1 MRVVVKM
8 YHVGRVIHLAD
19 DKVRYVTLEKFS
31 DGDDLWISKH
41 PGKDKFDAADVV
53 ARARR
58 RLGYRGYDLIDWN
71 CEHFATW
78 CGFCLRRSRDFG

>member
-1 MRVVVKM
+1 M
-8 YHVGRVIHLAD
+8 
-19 DKVRYVTLEKFS
+19 
-31 DGDDLWISKH
+31 
-41 PGKDKFDAADVV
+41 V

-78 CGFCLRRSRDFG
+78 CVTGTAFSKQVHDVLWFDGYNPRGAQH